1 MKEIL
6 LYRNSTNVSL
16 EKGTAGSGSRGVV
29 NIAARPGSGY
39 TLLL

>member
-6 LYRNSTNVSL
+6 LYRISTNVSL
-16 EKGTAGSGSRGVV
+16 EKVTAGSGSRGVV
-29 NIAARPGSGY
+29 NMVARPGGGY